1 MKHVILRTAGL
12 LAAVLALSGGSLA
25 GMANRASAQMIFED
39 QGTLQPAQ
47 QEYPIDVEAGDVVA
61 IVLTSEDFDT
71 VLTLLGPDG
80 EEVAFNDD
88 FGGTLNS
95 RIVYSAKVTGTYTVI
110 TKSFDGQGGS
120 YSLEVRPATDYEVS
134 YSNAQV
140 SIEAGDYE
148 AAITA
153 YSEAIELNPDNP
165 EAYLGRADA
174 YFAMAATELE
184 SQGLVLEQPSDL
196 TSETREAIVADFQ
209 KAAELYEAAG
219 DPFTAQSLREQVDYI
234 QTGETPGPAGGGDRE
249 PVPQEENESEVPE
262 PNREPAP
269 QEESESEVPDSEAG
283 DR

>member
-25 GMANRASAQMIFED
+25 STAVRANAQTIFED

-95 RIVYSAKVTGTYTVI
+95 RIVYSAKVSGTYTVI

-120 YSLEVRPATDYEVS
+120 YDLEVRPATEYEVS
-134 YSNAQV
+134 YSEAQA
-140 SIEAGDYE
+140 SSQAGDYD
-148 AAITA
+148 AAIA
-153 YSEAIELNPDNP
+153 SFSEAIELDSSDP
-165 EAYLGRADA
+165 EAYLGRAEA
-174 YFAMAATELE
+174 YFARAYAELE
-184 SQGLVLEQPSDL
+184 AQGLVLEQPSDL
-196 TSETREAIVADFQ
+196 SPEARDAIIADYQ

-219 DPFTAQSLREQVDYI
+219 DPFTADSLREQIEYI
-234 QTGETPGPAGGGDRE
+234 QTGESPGPAGGGER
-249 PVPQEENESEVPE
+249 
-262 PNREPAP
+262 
-269 QEESESEVPDSEAG
+269 
-283 DR
+283 

>member
-1 MKHVILRTAGL
+1 MTHVILRTAGL
-12 LAAVLALSGGSLA
+12 LAAVLTLSAGSLV
-25 GMANRASAQMIFED
+25 GLANRANAQAILED

-95 RIVYSAKVTGTYTVI
+95 RIVYNAKVSGTYTVI

-134 YSNAQV
+134 YSEAQAR
-140 SIEAGDYE
+140 SQEGDYE
-148 AAITA
+148 AAIAA
-153 YSEAIELNPDNP
+153 YSDAIAINPDDP

-174 YFAMAATELE
+174 YFARAYTELE
-184 SQGLVLEQPSDL
+184 AQGLVLEQPDDL
-196 TSETREAIVADFQ
+196 APETRDAIIADFE
-209 KAAELYEAAG
+209 KAAELYEVAG
-219 DPFTAQSLREQVDYI
+219 DPFTADSLREQIEYI
-234 QTGETPGPAGGGDRE
+234 QTGEAPGPAGGGER
-249 PVPQEENESEVPE
+249 S
-262 PNREPAP
+262 EPAP
-269 QEESESEVPDSEAG
+269 VE
-283 DR
+283 